1 MGILEGPNLGDIA
14 QYSRTF
20 RLRRQQF
27 QGAYGASRHTAPH
40 ATSVAAEALGR
51 ARAGTEAKDGAEKT
65 VAEPEKVRRLEQVVA
80 ELQLHS

>member
-14 QYSRTF
+14 QYSRNF

-40 ATSVAAEALGR
+40 ATSVAGVSNGSA
-51 ARAGTEAKDGAEKT
+51 DGG
-65 VAEPEKVRRLEQVVA
+65 
-80 ELQLHS
+80 HGGH